1 MTPLRTQDK
10 SSENYQQEEK
20 ARSKKKK
27 IRNGSIDGLIVKL
40 GVISQLLLTPVTFI
54 NPREDP
60 EMGSVFA
67 QFITTHPK
75 QNYFWLITAK
85 KFHID

>member
-1 MTPLRTQDK
+1 MTPRRTQDK

-40 GVISQLLLTPVTFI
+40 GVISQLLLTPMTFI

-60 EMGSVFA
+60 EMGLVFGWP
-67 QFITTHPK
+67 THYH
-75 QNYFWLITAK
+75 QIFWPNLLIK
-85 KFHID
+85 VR